1 MVLGQVSGASRKKNG
16 LMFRSPGGA
25 SHLVFLGQQKPSK
38 PPQKWHIPTSY
49 MGLWWIMGVMY
60 GLYKP
65 LTMWDA
71 HLIVISD
78 STLWGQLMAGT
89 YHINWYWNGKMIE
102 RYKWVIYNIY
112 IYIYIYIY
120 IIIHMYVWS
129 SNKPWSWFKKKK
141 KTEAS
146 FPIHCFGFADFRASH
161 HRLQDRRR
169 MAERCKILCAAD
181 RDQWLK
187 TLQTVQ
193 FTEKSWNEGLM
204 YI

>member
-1 MVLGQVSGASRKKNG
+1 
-16 LMFRSPGGA
+16 
-25 SHLVFLGQQKPSK
+25 
-38 PPQKWHIPTSY
+38 

-112 IYIYIYIY
+112 IYYIYIYIY
-120 IIIHMYVWS
+120 LQYIYICICICICIIILYIYIHMYVWS
-129 SNKPWSWFKKKK
+129 SNKPWSWLKNKKKK
-141 KTEAS
+141 PEAS
-146 FPIHCFGFADFRASH
+146 FPIRCFGFADFRASH